1 MNPFILLAILL
12 LLMVVGHFII
22 KRFAPTTSVDRYYLP
37 VHAGQNDGVLR
48 PSRKYLD
55 IANYNL
61 TNGGIPINESNYEAF
76 IVDGESMSNVN
87 IHSEDIV
94 LVKILRGEERLELKK
109 DNILVFTYDV
119 NCDETGTKAYKLR
132 QFIDFIKIND
142 DINIDEWCVGHGII
156 EKTRFQEKW
165 LKAKERE
172 YKDSDLYLCSK
183 TWKNGNLDYSF
194 HSIVNLYGKV
204 DYCVP
209 KSALM

>member
-1 MNPFILLAILL
+1 MNPFVLLTILVG
-12 LLMVVGHFII
+12 LMVVGHLII
-22 KRFAPTTSVDRYYLP
+22 KHTTPKTDIDRYYPP
-37 VHAGQNDGVLR
+37 VHAGENDGVLR

-61 TNGGIPINESNYEAF
+61 TNEGIPINESNYEAF

-94 LVKILRGEERLELKK
+94 LVKVLRGEERLDLKR
-109 DNILVFTYDV
+109 DNVLVFTYDV

-142 DINIDEWCVGHGII
+142 DLNVDEWCAEHDVV

-172 YKDSDLYLCSK
+172 HKDSDLYLCSK

-204 DYCVP
+204 DYCIP